1 MDRIHAVIFDLDGT
15 LINSK
20 HDYREMM
27 RRVSEILKR
36 EELPEEMLSRPRKVW
51 QIIRRGMN
59 GLREIGLA
67 SGQEKRIFELIN
79 SAINEVEMMTIP
91 TVELMPLA
99 QETLKALRK
108 MGLRIGIATRGHG
121 NYARSSLDK
130 VGLSD
135 YIDVLLARDEV
146 IHPKPNAHHL
156 LDVAEA
162 LKVPPQNVIYVGDTT
177 TDLTSARNANISFIG
192 FIGREEWAKRMKE
205 GGCET
210 LISEL
215 TEILDII
222 ESYNSNFQS

>member
-1 MDRIHAVIFDLDGT
+1 MDHIHAVIFDLDGT
-15 LINSK
+15 LISSK
-20 HDYREMM
+20 HDYGEMM

-36 EELPEEMLSRPRKVW
+36 EGLPEKMLSQPRIVW
-51 QIIRRGMN
+51 QIIRSGMN
-59 GLREIGLA
+59 GLRELGLTL
-67 SGQEKRIFELIN
+67 GQERRIFELIN

-91 TVELMPLA
+91 TVEPMSLA

-121 NYARSSLDK
+121 NYARSSLVK

-135 YIDVLLARDEV
+135 YVDVLLARDEV
-146 IHPKPNAHHL
+146 IYPKPNAHHL
-156 LDVAEA
+156 LEVVKA
-162 LKVPPQNVIYVGDTT
+162 LKVPPQNVIYIGDTT
-177 TDLTSARNANISFIG
+177 TDLISARNSNIAFIG

-205 GGCET
+205 MGCET

-222 ESYNSNFQS
+222 ESSHSRFQS